1 MVPEW
6 ILQKRYDGEKSCVW
20 TIGVCLYFL
29 LFQQYPFRS
38 KLAIV
43 HGRSRLP
50 FSSSTDKEAYNTM
63 KQCLNG
69 NEYRRPKLNSLQYLS
84 WLNRSLLIE

>member
-6 ILQKRYDGEKSCVW
+6 ILQRRYNGEKACVW

-29 LFQQYPFRS
+29 LYQQYPFRS
-38 KLAIV
+38 KVDIV
-43 HGRSRLP
+43 KGRSNLP
-50 FSSSTDKEAYNTM
+50 SLGYIDKQAYQTM

-69 NEYRRPKLNSLQYLS
+69 NENRRPKLNNLQHLP
-84 WLNRSLLIE
+84 WLNLIY